1 MLNRTHHMADIMRNT
16 LLNIAMIISLLGQLL
31 VPSFAMSNEM
41 AMSDMQSSSMHQSTM
56 MQSDC
61 DTNDDCCLNDMS
73 QCISHCHA
81 VANAFLL
88 STTNLTD
95 ALLTSAKVSSPLWTS
110 TPTILVSQNP
120 PPIA

>member
-1 MLNRTHHMADIMRNT
+1 MFNRTHHMAYIMRNT

-41 AMSDMQSSSMHQSTM
+41 AMSDMQSNSMHPLTM

-61 DTNDDCCLNDMS
+61 DTNDDCCLNDIS

-81 VANAFLL
+81 VANTFLL
-88 STTNLTD
+88 SATNLTD
-95 ALLTSAKVSSPLWTS
+95 ALLTSVKVNSPLWIS
-110 TPTILVSQNP
+110 TPATLVSQNP

>member
-88 STTNLTD
+88 SATNLTN

-120 PPIA
+120 R

>member
-88 STTNLTD
+88 SATNLTD